1 MYYLSREDIE
11 KMAER
16 IISTYTSKVYPKGYL
31 YYYVDPTELAAQ
43 HGFRIVYECITR
55 DGSILGETSNGAIWT
70 TIIDA
75 NLDEVF
81 FYLDG
86 KTILVEKRLLLN
98 RRSIGRRNFTIAH
111 ELAHQFINRAY
122 PEVYGAQCR
131 NFCDYRRSA
140 KTHKQITDWREW
152 QADALAAALLLPRE
166 AIEDCMFFF
175 GLGEKMKVLSKK
187 YSEYKYNRF
196 CEMADFLQ
204 VSRTTL
210 SYRMEQL
217 GLLERN
223 CLIEEAQARK
233 GAYAYGNSIPNR

>member
-1 MYYLSREDIE
+1 MLYLSKNDIE
-11 KMAER
+11 KIAEE
-16 IISTYTSKVYPKGYL
+16 IIDQYKVRTQVTRYPGYFVDSTM
-31 YYYVDPTELAAQ
+31 LAAQ
-43 HGFRIVYECITR
+43 HGFHVAYECITR

-70 TIIDA
+70 TIVDA
-75 NLDEVF
+75 DMEDTF

-86 KTILVEKRLLLN
+86 RTILVEKRLLLDHRN
-98 RRSIGRRNFTIAH
+98 NGRRNFTIAH
-111 ELAHQFINRAY
+111 ELAHQFIHREY
-122 PEVYGAQCR
+122 PEMYGAQYR
-131 NFCDYRRSA
+131 KFCDYRRSA
-140 KTHKQITDWREW
+140 KQHKPITDWREW

-166 AIEDCMFFF
+166 AIEDSMFFF

-223 CLIEEAQARK
+223 YLIKEAQARK
-233 GAYAYGNSIPNR
+233 GAYAYGEPIPNR